1 MTFKMK
7 GFSGFGN
14 SPAKQKK
21 ETTEKILSV
30 DGSKPKS
37 VTFKNGKYYTVH
49 KGDTISVPKVH
60 LSGGNKQ
67 LAIGDYIIKDGKII
81 SEY

>member
-1 MTFKMK
+1 MTKET
-7 GFSGFGN
+7 
-14 SPAKQKK
+14 K

-30 DGSKPKS
+30 DGNKTKN
-37 VTFKNGKYYTVH
+37 VAFKNGKYYTIH
-49 KGDTISVPKVH
+49 KGDTISVPKVY

>member
-1 MTFKMK
+1 MK
-7 GFSGFGN
+7 GFSGFK
-14 SPAKQKK
+14 STVAKQKK

-30 DGSKPKS
+30 DGSKAKN
-37 VTFKNGKYYTVH
+37 VTFKNGKYYTTH